1 MDKTEKTALLAQIN
15 ANVPTVRANMV
26 RNAETNPNM
35 DLAMRKAILKLYG
48 KRTDAE
54 IDAIFAACPSVRK

>member
-1 MDKTEKTALLAQIN
+1 MDKAKLLASIN
-15 ANVPTVRANMV
+15 QAFVPATASVV

-35 DLAMRKAILKLYG
+35 AEAMRRAILKGVG

-54 IDAIFAACPSVRK
+54 IEAILAACPSVRK